1 MPSTVQ
7 QVDRTGYV
15 LNAFSQ
21 LAGGNPIAG
30 KNINEYPFV
39 IVLFPLRFVLQKRC
53 MILPDFGE
61 ILCEIR
67 ICSCVLQNIPLWRS
81 FIPDGKKLFIVLSRH
96 YQVNIIV
103 PRDKALMPHS
113 ANQRTIRQRIPQPI
127 LRTDLMDHIQYLLLG
142 CPNLPLELI

>member
-7 QVDRTGYV
+7 QVYRTGYV
-15 LNAFSQ
+15 LNGFPY
-21 LAGGNPIAG
+21 LAGGDPIAG

-39 IVLFPLRFVLQKRC
+39 IVLFPLRFVLQKRR
-53 MILPDFGE
+53 MIFPDFGE

-81 FIPDGKKLFIVLSRH
+81 FIPDGKKLFIVLPRH
-96 YQVNIIV
+96 HQVNIIV

-113 ANQRTIRQRIPQPI
+113 ADQRTIRQRIPQPI

-142 CPNLPLELI
+142 RPNLPLELI

>member
-15 LNAFSQ
+15 LNVFPQ
-21 LAGGNPIAG
+21 LAGGDPITG

-61 ILCEIR
+61 ILCEIW

-81 FIPDGKKLFIVLSRH
+81 FIPDGKKLFIVFSGH
-96 YQVNIIV
+96 HQVDIIV
-103 PRDKALMPHS
+103 PRNKALMPHS
-113 ANQRTIRQRIPQPI
+113 ADQRTIRQRIPQPI